1 MVGPHAVV
9 DVAPLFVDVV
19 GDRIGQLVRGV
30 TEFDWLVFLEVT
42 LSGIGLGSLYALV
55 AIGFSLIYKVTDV
68 LNFAQGQIGL
78 VGAYGVVI
86 FIAVLGLSPWAA
98 VVATIITGIALGVVL
113 ERGVFRWFIG
123 EPVLSVIIVT
133 LALMGVFQGLIKLA
147 PGGGPNFRGY
157 PDTLLV
163 DWSVPLPYGVSLSGE
178 FAIGVVLAFAVMA
191 LLMAFFRYTV
201 MGAVLR
207 ASASDE
213 QAAMALGIS
222 IERNIMIAWTISI
235 VVTVIGGMLLAM
247 SRGGAGMAIE
257 HVGIVILAAV
267 ILGGLDSIPG
277 AFIGSLVVGL
287 LEEWGSFYVDPVVG
301 QGFGQILPLVF
312 LLVTIVV
319 LPYGLFGT
327 ERIERL

>member
-1 MVGPHAVV
+1 MSS
-9 DVAPLFVDVV
+9 F
-19 GDRIGQLVRGV
+19 Q
-30 TEFDWLVFLEVT
+30 TFLEVT
-42 LSGIGLGSLYALV
+42 LSGIGIGSLYALV

-68 LNFAQGQIGL
+68 LNFAQGQIAL

-86 FIAVLGLSPWAA
+86 FIAWFGLPAWAA
-98 VVATIITGIALGVVL
+98 VLATIVTGVLLGIVL
-113 ERGVFRWFIG
+113 ERGIFRWFIG

-133 LALMGVFQGLIKLA
+133 LALIGIFQGLIRLA

-157 PDTLLV
+157 PDALLV
-163 DWSVPLPYGVSLSGE
+163 DWSLPLPFGVSLAGE
-178 FAIGVVLAFAVMA
+178 FAIGVVLALGVMG

-213 QAAMALGIS
+213 QAAMALGVS
-222 IERNIMIAWTISI
+222 IERNILIAWTISI
-235 VVTVIGGMLLAM
+235 VITVIGGMLLAM
-247 SRGGAGMAIE
+247 SNGGAGMAVE
-257 HVGIVILAAV
+257 HVGILILTAV

-287 LEEWGSFYVDPVVG
+287 LEELGTYYLDALIA
-301 QGFGQILPLVF
+301 QGFGRILPLLF
-312 LLVTIVV
+312 LLVVIIVF
-319 LPYGLFGT
+319 PYGLFGT

>member
-1 MVGPHAVV
+1 MA
-9 DVAPLFVDVV
+9 
-19 GDRIGQLVRGV
+19 GV
-30 TEFDWLVFLEVT
+30 LLET
-42 LSGIGLGSLYALV
+42 IISGIGLGSLYALV

-68 LNFAQGQIGL
+68 LNFAQGQIAL

-86 FIAVLGLSPWAA
+86 FAGMGLSPVAA
-98 VVATIITGIALGVVL
+98 VIATILVGIMLGIVL

-123 EPVLSVIIVT
+123 EPVLSIIIVT
-133 LALMGVFQGLIKLA
+133 LALIGIFQGIIRLA
-147 PGGGPNFRGY
+147 PDGGPNFRGY
-157 PDTLLV
+157 PQALLV
-163 DWSVPLPYGVSLSGE
+163 DWSVPLPGGISLSGE
-178 FAIGVVLAFAVMA
+178 FALGVGLALGVMA

-213 QAAMALGIS
+213 QAAMALGVS
-222 IERNIMIAWTISI
+222 IERNIMVAWTLSI
-235 VVTVIGGMLLAM
+235 VITVVGGMLLAM

-257 HVGIVILAAV
+257 HVGILILTAV

-287 LEEWGSFYVDPVVG
+287 LEELGTFYLDSVVG
-301 QGFGQILPLVF
+301 PGFGSVLPLVF
-312 LLVTIVV
+312 LLVVIVIV
-319 LPYGLFGT
+319 PYGLFGT